1 MHLKLKF
8 NYIANSLRITII
20 QIFLYLK
27 AQICPADINMDF
39 YICILDKL
47 ISEFSTRFDAGEYFD
62 FDQNCSQYISDPYTF
77 PIKNLNS
84 LSQQFSIALSLLQ
97 NELIELQSE
106 TSIKS
111 KSIIDLWKNCI
122 NYPNLQ
128 MMAARILSFF
138 SSTYCCELTFLRFKI
153 FFFKSTLR

>member
-1 MHLKLKF
+1 MCINKLSS
-8 NYIANSLRITII
+8 AD
-20 QIFLYLK
+20 
-27 AQICPADINMDF
+27 CPADINIDF

-62 FDQNCSQYISDPYTF
+62 FYQNCSQYIPYTF
-77 PIKNLNS
+77 PIHNLNS
-84 LSQQFSIALSLLQ
+84 LSQQFLIALSLLQ

-111 KSIIDLWKNCI
+111 KSIIDLWKYCT

-138 SSTYCCELTFLRFKI
+138 SSTYCCECTFSALQNIKNKKEI
-153 FFFKSTLR
+153 NS